1 MVCFFYC
8 KLGDCMANA
17 TDQQP
22 LDTLKTSALDRRLS
36 IAKASLNIGRR
47 WATSSA
53 FGLFKSKD
61 EKQAQKQAFMREQ
74 AQYLA
79 DELGKLKGSVV
90 KIGQMLA
97 LYGEHFLP
105 PEITEA
111 LQTLNDQTTAFA
123 YPIIEAAIRHE
134 LGDKI
139 HDFTIDP
146 TPIGTASLA
155 QVHKAVH
162 NPTGRQ
168 LVFKV
173 QYPNIAEA
181 VDSDLDLFKKL
192 LKVTNAVPQT
202 RQLDEWFEEIRDLLH
217 HEVNYLMEADTT
229 QLFAERLAGDKRYVV
244 AQILPEY
251 STPRLLCM
259 SYEAGVSIL
268 DERVFAL
275 PQARRDAIG
284 QASIEI
290 MLREI
295 FEWGD
300 MQTDPNFGNY
310 LIRLAEDSEQHIDQL
325 VLLDFGAIRQFD
337 EPLLEI
343 ARALLLAGFYHDAV
357 KMRQAIEQA
366 GKYYEFFAHIDET
379 VKDDMVALFLLASEP
394 FSLPSHNPNIPPQAL
409 DNAGNYLWANSDLH
423 NRVIKLAGK
432 SAASKA
438 FSVPPKELM
447 FISRK
452 FIGAYTF
459 MTVLEAKTKAEDLL
473 KEFLPASDVWWW

>member
-1 MVCFFYC
+1 MLKYFAFF
-8 KLGDCMANA
+8 KLGNSMAIETPAN
-17 TDQQP
+17 DKQP
-22 LDTLKTSALDRRLS
+22 LDALKTSALDRRLS

-47 WATSSA
+47 WATNSA
-53 FGLFKSKD
+53 FGLFKTKE
-61 EKQAQKQAFMREQ
+61 EKQLQKQAFMREQ
-74 AQYLA
+74 AQYLVE
-79 DELGKLKGSVV
+79 ELGKLKGSVV

-123 YPIIEAAIRHE
+123 YPIIESALLNE
-134 LGDKI
+134 LGEKI
-139 HDFTIDP
+139 HEFDIDP
-146 TPIGTASLA
+146 NPIGTASLA
-155 QVHKAVH
+155 QVHRATHK
-162 NPTGRQ
+162 PTGEQ
-168 LVFKV
+168 VVFKV
-173 QYPNIAEA
+173 QYPKIADA
-181 VDSDLDLFKKL
+181 IDSDLDLFRQL

-217 HEVNYLMEADTT
+217 HEVNYLLEADTT
-229 QLFAERLAGDKRYVV
+229 ELFYQRLQGDNRYVV
-244 AQILPEY
+244 PRIWRTF
-251 STPRLLCM
+251 STARVLCM
-259 SYEAGVSIL
+259 TFEAGVSIM

-275 PQARRDAIG
+275 PQVRRDAIG
-284 QASIEI
+284 QAAIEI

-310 LIRLAEDSEQHIDQL
+310 LIRLAEDSGQAIDQL

-337 EPLLEI
+337 DSLLSI
-343 ARALLLAGFYHDAV
+343 AKSLMAAGFYHDSH
-357 KMRQAIEQA
+357 KMTQAIESA
-366 GKYYEFFAHIDET
+366 GQVYPFFANLTSQI
-379 VKDDMVALFLLASEP
+379 KADMVDLFLLASEP
-394 FSLPSHNPNIPPQAL
+394 FSLPAYNPTIPKQAL
-409 DNAGNYLWANSDLH
+409 DKDGYYLWAESDLH
-423 NRVIKLAGK
+423 NRVIKLAGQ

-459 MTVLEAKTKAEDLL
+459 MTVLEARTKAEDLVG
-473 KEFLPASDVWWW
+473 KFLEEY

>member
-1 MVCFFYC
+1 MLKWFAFLFRFWAIW
-8 KLGDCMANA
+8 KNCMAH
-17 TDQQP
+17 TDQP
-22 LDTLKTSALDRRLS
+22 LDELKTSALDRRLS

-47 WATSSA
+47 WATNSA
-53 FGLFKSKD
+53 FGLFKSKE
-61 EKQAQKQAFMREQ
+61 EKTLQKQAFMREQ
-74 AQYLA
+74 AQYLVA
-79 DELGKLKGSVV
+79 ELGKLKGSVV
-90 KIGQMLA
+90 KIGQVLA

-123 YPIIEAAIRHE
+123 YPIIESALKTQ

-139 HDFTIDP
+139 LEFDIDP

-155 QVHKAVH
+155 QVHRATHKA
-162 NPTGRQ
+162 TGEQ
-168 LVFKV
+168 VVFKV

-181 VDSDLDLFKKL
+181 IDSDLDLFRQL
-192 LKVTNAVPQT
+192 LKVTNVVPQT

-217 HEVNYLMEADTT
+217 HEVNYLLEADTT
-229 QLFAERLAGDKRYVV
+229 QLFYQRLANDDRYVV
-244 AQILPEY
+244 AKILPNY
-251 STPRLLCM
+251 STNRVLCM
-259 SYEAGVSIL
+259 SYEAGVSIM
-268 DERVFAL
+268 DEQLFAL

-290 MLREI
+290 MLKEI
-295 FEWGD
+295 FVWGD

-310 LIRLAEDSEQHIDQL
+310 LIRLAENNPLGIDQL
-325 VLLDFGAIRQFD
+325 VLLDFGAVRQFD
-337 EPLLEI
+337 EHLLSI
-343 ARALLLAGFYHDAV
+343 AKDLLVAGFYHDHQ
-357 KMRQAIEQA
+357 KMRQAIDKA
-366 GKYYEFFAHIDET
+366 GKHYAFFAEMSDS
-379 VKDDMVALFLLASEP
+379 VKADMVALFLLASEP
-394 FSLPSHNPNIPPQAL
+394 FSLPSHNGDIPSQAL
-409 DNAGNYLWANSDLH
+409 DSDGNYLWAESDLH

-459 MTVLEAKTKAEDLL
+459 MTVLETKTKAEHLIKD
-473 KEFLPASDVWWW
+473 FLD

>member
-1 MVCFFYC
+1 MSVNKPTYSE
-8 KLGDCMANA
+8 
-17 TDQQP
+17 P
-22 LDTLKTSALDRRLS
+22 LDAIKTSAFDRRLS
-36 IAKASLNIGRR
+36 IAKASLNIGKR
-47 WATSSA
+47 WATNSA
-53 FGLFKSKD
+53 FGLFKSKE
-61 EKQAQKQAFMREQ
+61 EKNLQKQAFMREQ
-74 AQYLA
+74 AQYLVI
-79 DELGKLKGSVV
+79 ELGKLKGSVV

-111 LQTLNDQTTAFA
+111 LQTLNNQTTAFA
-123 YPIIEAAIRHE
+123 YPIIQSALINE
-134 LGDKI
+134 LGEKI
-139 HDFTIDP
+139 HEFDIEP

-162 NPTGRQ
+162 KATGETV
-168 LVFKV
+168 VFKV
-173 QYPNIAEA
+173 QYPNIADA
-181 VDSDLDLFKKL
+181 VDSDLDLFRQL

-217 HEVNYLMEADTT
+217 HEVNYLLEVDTT
-229 QLFAERLAGDKRYVV
+229 ELFYQRLAGDERYAVPK
-244 AQILPEY
+244 IWREY
-251 STPRLLCM
+251 STARVLCM
-259 SYEAGVSIL
+259 SFEAGISIMN
-268 DERVFAL
+268 EQMFAL
-275 PQARRDAIG
+275 SQDRRNAIG

-310 LIRLAEDSEQHIDQL
+310 LIRLAEDGNTKNSHLTNIDKL

-337 EPLLEI
+337 DNLLKI
-343 ARALLLAGFYHDAV
+343 AKDLLIAGFYHDRE
-357 KMRQAIEQA
+357 KMAQAIEMA
-366 GKYYEFFAHIDET
+366 GQFYPFFTNINPQIKA
-379 VKDDMVALFLLASEP
+379 DMVDLFLLASEP
-394 FSLPSHNPNIPPQAL
+394 FSLPSQNPDMPTHVL
-409 DNAGNYLWANSDLH
+409 DDKGYYLWDKSDLH
-423 NRVIKLAGK
+423 NRVIKLASK

-459 MTVLEAKTKAEDLL
+459 MTVLKAKTQAEYLIQP
-473 KEFLPASDVWWW
+473 FVR

>member
-1 MVCFFYC
+1 
-8 KLGDCMANA
+8 MANA

-47 WATSSA
+47 WATQSA

-74 AQYLA
+74 AQYLV

-134 LGDKI
+134 LDDKI
-139 HDFTIDP
+139 QEFTIDP

-173 QYPNIAEA
+173 QYPKIADA
-181 VDSDLDLFKKL
+181 IDSDLDLFRHL

-217 HEVNYLMEADTT
+217 HEVNYLLEADTT
-229 QLFAERLAGDKRYVV
+229 QLFAKRLMGDNSYVV
-244 AQILPEY
+244 ATIFPEY
-251 STPRLLCM
+251 STTRLLCM

-268 DERVFAL
+268 DERVFSL
-275 PQARRDAIG
+275 PQDRRDRIG

-310 LIRLAEDSEQHIDQL
+310 LIRLAEDNPLGIDQL

-337 EPLLEI
+337 K
-343 ARALLLAGFYHDAV
+343 ALLNVAKALLTAGFYHDRGA
-357 KMRQAIEQA
+357 MRQAVDKA
-366 GKYYEFFAHIDET
+366 GQHYTFFANIDDT
-379 VKDDMVALFLLASEP
+379 VKNDMVELFLLASEP
-394 FSLPSHNPNIPPQAL
+394 FSLPSHNPTIPPEAL
-409 DNAGNYLWANSDLH
+409 DNTGNYLWANSDLH

-432 SAASKA
+432 SATSKV

-459 MTVLEAKTKAEDLL
+459 MTVLEAKTRAEDLI
-473 KEFLPASDVWWW
+473 KGFLNK